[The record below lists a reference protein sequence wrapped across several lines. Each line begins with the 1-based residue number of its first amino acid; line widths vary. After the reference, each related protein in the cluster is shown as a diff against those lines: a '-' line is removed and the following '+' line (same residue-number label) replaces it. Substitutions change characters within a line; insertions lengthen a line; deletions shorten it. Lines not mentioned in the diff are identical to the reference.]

1 MSDHS
6 MRDQLLE
13 MFIFETSQLLEQ
25 LEEIVLEVERENALT
40 ADNINEIFRA
50 MHTIKGSSAMMMYE
64 NISKITHAVEDMF
77 FFIRENK
84 PEHIDYSRVC
94 DIVLQTSDYTKGE
107 IAKITNGL
115 EADGPIDDLLVS
127 IRSYLEVLRQG
138 DEPIPAPA
146 AEVTAPAVE
155 DPSPDP
161 PVEGGFTCYEATV
174 HFDDNCQM
182 ENIRAFGLVHALK
195 DHCIEI
201 DHQPEDLLEEENAS
215 FAIVTNGFR
224 LTLTTKEPREALERV
239 LEETMFL
246 KTYTL
251 SLVSGSEQG
260 AAPAEPIMAANAPA
274 AAPAQAPAAEVTPPA
289 PATEDVPAQPTAP
302 AHVAQ
307 VTAQVKAAQAADE
320 KETLLKSVKQSQIS
334 VNINKLDALMD
345 LVGEIVIN
353 EAMVTH
359 SPDLAGLQLDNF
371 SKAAR
376 QLRKLTDELQDL
388 VMSVRMIP
396 VANTFHKMTRIVRDM
411 SKKLDKDAE
420 LIILGEETEVDK
432 NIIDNLSDP
441 LMHLIRNSMDH
452 GLETREERLAAGK
465 PSTGRVTLE
474 AVNTG
479 GDVLITVRDDGRGLD
494 RDKLIRKAREQ
505 GILTKAESELTDREA
520 YLLILQPGFSTKD
533 AVTEFSG
540 RGVGMDVVKKNI
552 EKVGGTVSIDSKPGR
567 GTTVTIKIPLTLAIV
582 DGMMFAVGKSTY
594 TVSTTSI
601 REAFRPADHN
611 ILVDPEGHEMIMI
624 RGNCYPIVR
633 LYEVYDIPDAETD
646 LAQGIILVVEADD
659 NTICLFADRLLGEQQ
674 VVVKPLPYY
683 LMRFDLKGRAGIG
696 GCTILGDGSIS
707 LILDTSEV
715 MRCML

>member
-1 MSDHS
+1 

-40 ADNINEIFRA
+40 SDNINEIFRA

-115 EADGPIDDLLVS
+115 EADGPIDELLVS
-127 IRSYLEVLRQG
+127 IRAYLEVLRQG
-138 DEPIPAPA
+138 DEPAPAPA
-146 AEVTAPAVE
+146 APKAAAPAAE
-155 DPSPDP
+155 EPALAL
-161 PVEGGFTCYEATV
+161 PVEEGCACYEALV

-201 DHQPEDLLEEENAS
+201 DHQPEDLLEEESAS
-215 FAIVTNGFR
+215 FAIVTSGFR
-224 LTLTTKEPREALERV
+224 LTVTTKEPRGVLERV
-239 LEETMFL
+239 FEETMFL

-251 SLVSGSEQG
+251 TLVGGCEQG
-260 AAPAEPIMAANAPA
+260 AAPAEPAKAADAPA
-274 AAPAQAPAAEVTPPA
+274 VAPAQAAAEAAPLAPADTAQPAAPV
-289 PATEDVPAQPTAP
+289 
-302 AHVAQ
+302 HVAQ

-359 SPDLAGLQLDNF
+359 SPDLVGLQLDNF

-420 LIILGEETEVDK
+420 LTILGEETEVDK

-520 YLLILQPGFSTKD
+520 FLLILQPGFSTKD

-552 EKVGGTVSIDSKPGR
+552 EKVGGTVSIDSKPGQ

-633 LYEVYDIPDAETD
+633 LYQVYDIPDAETD

-683 LMRFDLKGRAGIG
+683 LMRFDLKGQAGIG

>member
-1 MSDHS
+1 MSENS
-6 MRDQLLE
+6 RDQLLD

-25 LEEIVLEVERENALT
+25 LEEIVLEVERENTLT
-40 ADNINEIFRA
+40 SDNINEIFRA

-64 NISKITHAVEDMF
+64 NISHVTHAVEDMF

-94 DIVLQTSDYTKGE
+94 DVVLQTSDYTKGE
-107 IAKITNGL
+107 IAKITNNL
-115 EADGPIDDLLVS
+115 PADGPIDDLLS
-127 IRSYLEVLRQG
+127 TIHDYLDVLRG
-138 DEPIPAPA
+138 EAPA
-146 AEVTAPAVE
+146 TAAAPAQPAASVAPTAE
-155 DPSPDP
+155 NTAAVALAREHGYDY
-161 PVEGGFTCYEATV
+161 YEALV
-174 HFDDNCQM
+174 HFDEQSQM
-182 ENIRAFGLVHALK
+182 ENIRAFGLVHNLK
-195 DHCIEI
+195 DICIDI
-201 DHQPEDLLEEENAS
+201 AHKPEDLLENPA
-215 FAIVTNGFR
+215 AAPLILQDGFR
-224 LTLTTKEPREALERV
+224 LSFTTKEPREALERV
-239 LEETMFL
+239 FYETMFL

-251 SLVSGSEQG
+251 TCLTDEPGPQ
-260 AAPAEPIMAANAPA
+260 AAVPAKGEPAPQAAVLAAAAAPA
-274 AAPAQAPAAEVTPPA
+274 AAPLTPAA
-289 PATEDVPAQPTAP
+289 
-302 AHVAQ
+302 AHVKEVSAQ
-307 VTAQVKAAQAADE
+307 VRAANAADAQ
-320 KETLLKSVKQSQIS
+320 ETLLKSVKQSQIS

-359 SPDLAGLQLDNF
+359 SPDLNGLELDNF

-420 LIILGEETEVDK
+420 LVILGEDTEVDK

-452 GLETREERLAAGK
+452 GIEPREERIAAGK
-465 PSTGRVTLE
+465 PATGRVTLE

-479 GDVLITVRDDGRGLD
+479 GDVLITISDDGRGLN
-494 RDKLIRKAREQ
+494 REKLIQKAKEQ
-505 GILTKAESELTDREA
+505 GLLMKPENELTDREA
-520 YLLILQPGFSTKD
+520 FLLILQPGFSTKD
-533 AVTEFSG
+533 EVTEFSG

-552 EKVGGTVSIDSKPGR
+552 EKVGGTVSIDSRPGE
-567 GTTVTIKIPLTLAIV
+567 GTTTTIKIPLTLAIV
-582 DGMMFAVGKSTY
+582 DGMMFAVGSSTY

-601 REAFRPADHN
+601 REAFRPDEHHT
-611 ILVDPEGHEMIMI
+611 IIQDPEGHEMIMI

-633 LYEVYDIPDAETD
+633 LHKVYDISGAQTD
-646 LAQGIILVVEADD
+646 LFQGIILMVEAD
-659 NTICLFADRLLGEQQ
+659 NNAVCLFADELIGEQQ

-683 LMRFDLKGRAGIG
+683 LIRYDLKGRAGIG